1 MLDESQKAWESAGV
15 QVNIACSNRFSS
27 LVDEDVYMGG
37 ELNIDVVRQEACEVQ
52 RVRFARKLK
61 IATWNF
67 AGLCSEREQKEISE
81 VLNRVKVDIVA
92 GQETWERKDKV
103 VNVDGYKWFGKP
115 RTDQNSR
122 RGEGGVGF
130 LVRECVAEEVE
141 FIRDVR
147 YKESVWMK
155 VRGGRGKEAL
165 YLCCVYM
172 PTEGSAAAVIEDGY
186 ERLKED
192 VLEYQQKGRV
202 VLLGDFNARVGK
214 STDVDDVI
222 GIFGEDT
229 CNRSGNKLIS
239 FLNELEL
246 VICYSCTMAARG
258 LRGMCE
264 WRRYIDHEGGA
275 RVGL

>member
-1 MLDESQKAWESAGV
+1 MQPLVSF
-15 QVNIACSNRFSS
+15 ILPS
-27 LVDEDVYMGG
+27 LYLSHVEEMIFISPS
-37 ELNIDVVRQEACEVQ
+37 L
-52 RVRFARKLK
+52 
-61 IATWNF
+61 
-67 AGLCSEREQKEISE
+67 GLQ
-81 VLNRVKVDIVA
+81 
-92 GQETWERKDKV
+92 RKDKV

-115 RTDQNSR
+115 RIDQNSH

-130 LVRECVAEEVE
+130 LVRECIAEEVE

-172 PTEGSAAAVIEDGY
+172 PTEGSAAAVIEDSY

-239 FLNELEL
+239 FLNELEVMVDGVCL
-246 VICYSCTMAARG
+246 SLSG
-258 LRGMCE
+258 LE
-264 WRRYIDHEGGA
+264 
-275 RVGL
+275 